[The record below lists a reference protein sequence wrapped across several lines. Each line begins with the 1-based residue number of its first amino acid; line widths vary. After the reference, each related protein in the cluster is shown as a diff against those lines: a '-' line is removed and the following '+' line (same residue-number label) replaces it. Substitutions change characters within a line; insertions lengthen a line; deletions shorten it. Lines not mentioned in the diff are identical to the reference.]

1 MELANRMRKIRE
13 TYGLTQAEVAY
24 KVEITPQA
32 YGKIERRAGKT
43 KIETLMKIA
52 SAIGV
57 STKFLIDIE
66 NDDYFERKNNL

>member
-1 MELANRMRKIRE
+1 MELANRIRKIRE

-32 YGKIERRAGKT
+32 YGKIERRAIKT
-43 KIETLMKIA
+43 KIETLMKI
-52 SAIGV
+52 STAIGV